1 MFVPAPRSVVIV
13 MKRISPAFTARPV
26 IIAARM
32 RFASPFSPLTTC
44 GVDMTADSEKD
55 TIPNIASALLKPRQ
69 PEGSGQV
76 SRMIVAT
83 NSTPTTATIAPTENF
98 SHMPTSFIPTNTTP
112 APST

>member
-1 MFVPAPRSVVIV
+1 

-32 RFASPFSPLTTC
+32 RFVSPFSPLTTC

-55 TIPNIASALLKPRQ
+55 TMPNIARALLEPRQ

-76 SRMIVAT
+76 SRMMVAM
-83 NSTPTTATIAPTENF
+83 NITPTTATIAPTENF

-112 APST
+112 APRT